1 MKHAGWLCF
10 GDGHTFLCEDCLC
23 GETQKLWR
31 NWERSVYEKDMYVF
45 SLHLETHRQDDEAAG
60 LRII

>member
-1 MKHAGWLCF
+1 MERL
-10 GDGHTFLCEDCLC
+10 
-23 GETQKLWR
+23 KLWR

-60 LRII
+60 LRIIV